1 MTNSMVPYDENTGW
15 WPSFAHAVPT
25 PPVPP
30 VTPAPV
36 PGVTETITIESFE
49 AAGISG
55 FRADWNRPIPLAE
68 NGAMSPPKNNL
79 VPFGAGPVANWSH
92 PTDPGALAFD
102 AVHRSMLLRFPGAA
116 EQIAT
121 AIGNG
126 KTILKVEIILPYRG
140 YEVFPPASYKD
151 PAGLSF
157 LGQDWRNKVPS
168 WHAVAWSVNKP
179 WTSNREIG
187 PTYNASVNGAV
198 YWEKYGASESGQDHS
213 TTAFGPTLL
222 SSSRPEARI
231 DVTSS
236 LTEGEF
242 GSTLAERLR
251 RFSDCGFLV
260 RKWEVY
266 DASFWVDQSSV
277 ASGAGYEWA
286 TATGGRAL
294 LINSPSLV
302 IHLGDGQAVT
312 VTLPPAPDIQLIS
325 EQGTIGAPT
334 AVLPSE
340 SEYLELRNQLGRY
353 KPESMNNDT
362 WTRLQQLWSK
372 DNSPPSFPETY
383 SGYRAWVDDLFSYSP
398 RRWSGFDAAELGG
411 LIGVGYREAMPD
423 PLLDHMRL
431 YWWAWLMPDRET
443 SSLVNGYTARAAAGV
458 YYNQTRDWRGN
469 FSVYR
474 TYTRQM
480 GPMNF
485 NHWATA
491 GTLFG
496 GDMLGSSRLIS
507 EGNIGLRDFLLNLWS
522 WGQGGSTQE
531 SIDHYYYSVTLATQI
546 PFSIYSP
553 LVEQQVMGES
563 ILAKNVGELC
573 CNYHP
578 TLKRF
583 TSSATR
589 TGVSYSLYTQDG
601 VSSIMH
607 TILPNGAL
615 TDLSSTTIGNNL
627 PVFGYDLPPGKVAT
641 LALQKPW
648 SPEWY
653 GPMVENKPLPYQA
666 ISSYAARW
674 KKSYQGNNYGVASL
688 DISSSETLPFVIQ
701 WRNQDSNVVSA
712 GSLGMLVGRF
722 GVNRTN
728 LLSTSGGIVGMQG
741 GKLACIQHD
750 NRLIV
755 LSSPNS
761 NLGYEGVPGQS
772 TPSQIQSLQT
782 TLGMITLHSGWYLL
796 LDGQPA
802 TPPFTAT
809 ANQRIVIVDG
819 VSFIGI
825 IPLPGTNLG
834 RNVEV
839 EVLTDGVQT
848 PMHSNAGTLAE
859 SLRINAYNYRGSSVP
874 LSFFNTTTLNR
885 SWGGYAIL
893 TGDHT
898 EYEDALAFDSA
909 LGSGTLTSSWNNT
922 NGQLSISWLLGD
934 DTVNCVF
941 VPEQSSQSI
950 PVSTSGNSLL
960 PVRNVNGQTLYLPSD
975 TLRECN
981 LSVIGS
987 RGNYTKNGFT
997 YRKKTN
1003 SIGYFLTDPVNN
1015 IAEAWNPLTTPGFL
1029 SLGLPGGGRID
1040 TYGNVGIARITAY
1053 VNDNR
1058 VDIDGAIPAP
1068 GLATIA
1074 SVRGMSSDTEVFLNG
1089 QLALTVGE
1097 ETENGYVQ
1105 FVSLDNEPLPEIEVL
1120 LSFRVTNGEGN
1131 WENAS
1136 TWINGD
1142 TLGIPTSGDRVMINH
1157 PVTLSTTTPELAEFI
1172 NNETLTIRGWNTKLR
1187 ASTVTV
1193 NSIITHPSQTDTTGA
1208 IGTYS
1213 DWTPDNRIWIECT
1226 NLVLN
1231 SSASITAN
1239 GKGYVF
1245 DSVMPRRGFGPG
1257 GGVSIGNISGQGG
1270 TYGGGGGLSS
1280 RGLIY
1285 GNLTSPEDPGSSGA
1299 GNNWAFGGLGG
1310 GALKIEATGH
1320 ITINGKIEVD
1330 GLAPGH
1336 PTGGGGSGGSVSIT
1350 CSSVSGQGIISANGG
1365 TVAGE
1370 VQGGGAGSGGRISL
1384 RYNTVIQA
1392 IQNETQ
1398 IPTLT
1403 LRCNQGGRGF
1413 NFNGGQGDPGTI
1425 YLSDASFFP
1434 TSSVR
1439 GGVLHVEQTSAITLP
1454 SLNIAGGMFGVGGGL
1469 SLTVQGNVTTTGR
1482 GGIYLQNGSI
1492 AIAGDLN
1499 LSAEVND
1506 YSVSEIRGSLN
1517 VAGNLTS
1524 NRVRLIYH
1532 GSQDLQV
1539 GGNFTTLNNAPMVVT
1554 CASANPSRAWGARVK
1569 VGGLMK
1575 ISQGSLINLSSHPTT
1590 DSTPLLE
1597 VGSFELESGA
1607 TIEGTGRGYTLGP
1620 AAYSSGNGP
1629 AGGKGQFDAAGGGH
1643 GGAGG
1648 RGTLTYGVEN
1658 VPLTAGSAGGNSAW
1672 GAQAG
1677 RGGGS
1682 LRLVA
1687 VDNVIVNGTVRMNG
1701 ENNSHHRNGAGAGG
1715 GVYIYCRNFSG
1726 SGVIQARG
1734 GSNLLTDPTG
1744 GGGGG
1749 GRIAV
1754 WSQNRTGWTGSL
1766 QFPDSVAGG
1775 SSSVPGGNGT
1785 LRLVEIESDPITVN
1799 SPIADQ
1805 TATEDSPFNF
1815 TFPSD
1820 TFTGTNLTYS
1830 ADIVGGEWLSFNAAT
1845 RTFSGTPLNDDV
1857 GVVSVT
1863 VTASD
1868 GTSSVS
1874 DTFSISVINTNDAPT
1889 GSLIITGT
1897 PSEGQ
1902 TLTAVPNISDDD
1914 GLGTFSYQW
1923 NANGVAILGAT
1934 TNTYQLTQNELNK
1947 EITVTVSYTDG
1958 RGTAETVTS
1967 APTFPVANVDT
1978 VAPVF
1983 SSGSTAF
1990 VNINVVAGAV
2000 VYTAVASDSDFNV
2013 NQITYS
2019 LGGADASDF
2028 SINPVTGDVTINASP
2043 DPKIKA
2049 NYSITVTATDFAG
2062 NSSEKPI
2069 IIYVSVITLSSNSI
2083 PENTVIGSG
2092 VKIGDFVVI
2101 NPEERWENSL
2111 SIEGTDAN
2119 NFSMR
2124 NIGELFFVGPS
2135 PDFEIKSSYSIIVKY
2150 IGIEISYTQPF
2161 TIDVI
2166 DINETPEL
2174 KFPLT
2179 NQNIEENSPFTYT
2192 IPVNTFSDGD
2202 IGSVLTYSAT
2212 QTNGSPLPNWL
2223 NFNATTRTFSGTPSS
2238 SDIGT
2243 ISITVTASDGE
2254 LSDSG
2259 SFIITIIDINA
2270 NPTGNITISGTPVE
2284 GQILTAVSTLAD
2296 EDGIGTLSYQ
2306 WKANGLE
2313 IPGATSIGYLLE
2325 QSVVGKIITVTA
2337 TYTDGKGNPESVTSS
2352 PTTPIESLDTEPPV
2366 FSSGGVVEV
2375 DQGVAPGT
2383 VVYTAVASDRDP
2395 ITYGLSGPDLEFFT
2409 INPNTGSV
2417 SINFSPDFNVKP
2429 EYFFIVIATDETGN
2443 SSEQT
2448 VTLTVIVPEQP
2459 ITPPIDGED
2468 DDGVVIEP
2476 KPVVP
2481 TPGTQTK
2488 LPLPP
2493 FLRIYGENVQ
2503 IFYPTSEVIKTGNV
2517 VSPLDDKKNINIK
2530 VNISIPES
2538 LYNELLNE
2546 GSPFVEII
2554 ETTEETGNG
2563 Q

>member
-1 MTNSMVPYDENTGW
+1 MVPYDENTGW
-15 WPSFAHAVPT
+15 WPPFAHPVPT
-25 PPVPP
+25 PPIPP

-55 FRADWNRPIPLAE
+55 FSADWNRPIPLAE
-68 NGAMSPPKNNL
+68 NGAMSPPKSNL

-92 PTDPGALAFD
+92 PTNPGALAFD

-168 WHAVAWSVNKP
+168 WHAIAWSVNKP
-179 WTSNREIG
+179 WTSDREIG

-266 DASFWVDQSSV
+266 DASFWVSQTGV
-277 ASGAGYEWA
+277 ASGAGYEWT

-353 KPESMNNDT
+353 KPESMDNDT
-362 WTRLQQLWSK
+362 WSRLQQLWSK

-411 LIGVGYREAMPD
+411 LIGVGYREAMPN

-443 SSLVNGYTARAAAGV
+443 SSLVNGYTDKAAAGV

-474 TYTRQM
+474 TYTREM

-496 GDMLGSSRLIS
+496 GDMLDSPRLIN
-507 EGNIGLRDFLLNLWS
+507 EGTIGLRDFLLNFWS

-531 SIDHYYYSVTLATQI
+531 SIDHYYYSVTLSTQI

-578 TLKRF
+578 ALKRF

-607 TILPNGAL
+607 TILPDGAL

-648 SPEWY
+648 SPAWY

-666 ISSYAARW
+666 ISSYSNNW
-674 KKSYQGNNYGVASL
+674 KKSFQANNYGVASI
-688 DISSSETLPFVIQ
+688 DVSSSETLPFVIQ
-701 WRNQDSNVVSA
+701 WRNQDSEVTTS

-728 LLSTSGGIVGMQG
+728 LLATSGGIVGMQG
-741 GKLACIQHD
+741 GRLACIQHN

-761 NLGYEGVPGQS
+761 NLAYSGVPGQS
-772 TPSQIQSLQT
+772 TPAQIQSLQT

-834 RNVEV
+834 RDVEI

-848 PMHSNAGTLAE
+848 PMHANKGTLAE

-874 LSFFNTTTLNR
+874 LSFFNSTTLNR
-885 SWGGYAIL
+885 SWGGYAVL

-898 EYEDALAFDSA
+898 EYEDAADFDSA
-909 LGSGTLTSSWNNT
+909 LASGSLTSSWNNT
-922 NGQLSISWLLGD
+922 NGQLSVSWLLGD

-941 VPEQSSQSI
+941 VPEQS
-950 PVSTSGNSLL
+950 TTGGNSLL
-960 PVRNVNGQTLYLPSD
+960 PVRNVNGQSLYLPSD

-1040 TYGNVGIARITAY
+1040 TYGNVGITRITAY
-1053 VNDNR
+1053 VNDSR
-1058 VDIDGAIPAP
+1058 VDIDGAIPSP

-1074 SVRGMSSDTEVFLNG
+1074 SIRGMPSDTEVFLNG
-1089 QLALTVGE
+1089 QPALTVGE

-1120 LSFRVTNGEGN
+1120 LSFRVTNAEGN

-1157 PVTLSTTTPELAEFI
+1157 PVTLSTTTPELSEFI

-1193 NSIITHPSQTDTTGA
+1193 NSIITHPSQTDTTGTV
-1208 IGTYS
+1208 GVYS

-1231 SSASITAN
+1231 SAASITAN
-1239 GKGYVF
+1239 GKGYGV
-1245 DSVMPRRGFGPG
+1245 DPILPRRGFGPG
-1257 GGVSIGNISGQGG
+1257 GGVSIGAISGQGG

-1285 GNLTSPEDPGSSGA
+1285 GNLISPEDPGSSGA
-1299 GNNWAFGGLGG
+1299 GNSWGFGGLGG
-1310 GALKIEATGH
+1310 GAVKIEATGH
-1320 ITINGKIEVD
+1320 ITINGRIEAD
-1330 GLAPGH
+1330 GLSPGH
-1336 PTGGGGSGGSVSIT
+1336 NTAGGGSGGSVSIT

-1365 TVAGE
+1365 TVVGE

-1384 RYNTVIQA
+1384 RYNTVMQA

-1398 IPTLT
+1398 NPTLI

-1425 YLSDASFFP
+1425 YLSDTSFFP
-1434 TSSVR
+1434 TASVR
-1439 GGVLHVEQTSAITLP
+1439 GGVLHVEQPSAITLP
-1454 SLNIAGGMFGVGGGL
+1454 SLTIAGGMFGVGGGL

-1499 LSAEVND
+1499 LSAGTND
-1506 YSVSEIRGSLN
+1506 YAVSEIRGSLS

-1539 GGNFTTLNNAPMVVT
+1539 GGNFTILNNAPMTIT
-1554 CASANPSRAWGARVK
+1554 CVPAAPSRSWGARVK
-1569 VGGLMK
+1569 VNGLMK
-1575 ISQGSLINLSSHPTT
+1575 ISQGSLIDLSSHPTT

-1629 AGGKGQFDAAGGGH
+1629 AGGKGQFDAVGGGH
-1643 GGAGG
+1643 GGTGG

-1658 VPLTAGSAGGNSAW
+1658 VPVTAGSAGGNSAW

-1687 VDNVIVNGTVRMNG
+1687 VDNVIVNGNVRMDG
-1701 ENNSHHRNGAGAGG
+1701 ENTSHHRNGAGAGG
-1715 GVYIYCRNFSG
+1715 GIYIYCRNFSG

-1754 WSQNRTGWTGSL
+1754 WSRNRSGWTGSL
-1766 QFPDSVAGG
+1766 QFPNSVVGG

-1785 LRLVEIESDPITVN
+1785 LALITIESEPVTIN
-1799 SPIADQ
+1799 SPIVDQ
-1805 TATEDSPFNF
+1805 TAIEDSPFNF
-1815 TFPSD
+1815 TIPST

-1830 ADIVGGEWLSFNAAT
+1830 TNIVNGEWLSFNAAT
-1845 RTFSGTPLNDDV
+1845 STFSGTPLNDDV

-1868 GTSSVS
+1868 GESSVS

-1889 GSLIITGT
+1889 GSLTITGT

-1923 NANGVAILGAT
+1923 NANGVEILGAT
-1934 TNTYQLTQNELNK
+1934 ANTYQLTQNELNK

-1990 VNINVVAGAV
+1990 VDINVVAGAV
-2000 VYTAVASDSDFNV
+2000 VYTAVASDSDFNI

-2028 SINPVTGDVTINASP
+2028 SINPVTGDVTINAIP

-2049 NYSITVTATDFAG
+2049 IYYITVTATDFAG
-2062 NSSEKPI
+2062 NSSEQPVI
-2069 IIYVSVITLSSNSI
+2069 VYVSVITLSSNSI

-2101 NPEERWENSL
+2101 NPEERWENNL
-2111 SIEGTDAN
+2111 SIEGADAS

-2124 NIGELFFVGPS
+2124 NIGELFFVGSS
-2135 PDFEIKSSYSIIVKY
+2135 PDFEIKSSYSIIVRY
-2150 IGIEISYTQPF
+2150 TGIEISYTQPF
-2161 TIDVI
+2161 TIVVI
-2166 DINETPEL
+2166 DVNETPEL
-2174 KFPLT
+2174 KFPLA
-2179 NQNIEENSPFTYT
+2179 NQNIEENVPFTYT
-2192 IPVNTFSDGD
+2192 IPVNTFSDVD

-2212 QTNGSPLPNWL
+2212 RTNGSPLPNWL

-2259 SFIITIIDINA
+2259 TFTITIIDINA

-2366 FSSGGVVEV
+2366 FSSGGAVEV

-2383 VVYTAVASDRDP
+2383 VVYTAVASDRDQ

-2417 SINFSPDFNVKP
+2417 SINFSPDYNIKP
-2429 EYFFIVIATDETGN
+2429 EYFITIVATDETGN

-2459 ITPPIDGED
+2459 ITPPIDGEGD
-2468 DDGVVIEP
+2468 GGDGVVIEP

-2493 FLRIYGENVQ
+2493 FLRIYGENIQ

-2554 ETTEETGNG
+2554 DTTEETGNG